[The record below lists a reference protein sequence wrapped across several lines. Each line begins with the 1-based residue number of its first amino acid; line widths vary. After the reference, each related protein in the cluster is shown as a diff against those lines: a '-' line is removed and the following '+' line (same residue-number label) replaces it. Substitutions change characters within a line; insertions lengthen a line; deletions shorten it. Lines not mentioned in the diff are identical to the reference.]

1 MKIETTKL
9 DRALTLAR
17 RMVED
22 QDCRCATCGQPF
34 NVVSETV
41 VVSGAGPLF
50 RREVGELRFEC
61 AACNTRTPLP
71 WGFEE
76 ELAGRL
82 DAGEQLPATRATDIC
97 PVCGT
102 RMEPNGRCF
111 VCRGCGHST
120 CG

>member
-1 MKIETTKL
+1 MKIETSDL

-22 QDCRCATCGQPF
+22 QDCRCATCDGRF
-34 NVVSETV
+34 EVTSETV
-41 VVSGAGPLF
+41 MLSGAGPLF
-50 RREVGELRFEC
+50 RRKLAKLRFEC
-61 AACNTRTPLP
+61 TACNTRTSLP

-82 DAGEQLPATRATDIC
+82 AAGEDPKKSTSPDVC
-97 PVCGT
+97 PECGA